1 VTPGRRPRP
10 SLAERLFRT
19 ALRVLPEEMRKR
31 NGAEI
36 EALFADES
44 AAARARGTLRQ
55 LAFVIAAV
63 FDILRRAPYEHWRRR
78 GRHRNEDSTMRSF
91 LADLRFAIR
100 SFSRQPGPTALI
112 VLTLT
117 LGVAANTAVFA
128 IVDGLFLRP
137 FPFPEPGRLVYL
149 NERAPTWNLEFTGIN
164 YPDFHTWRERATAF
178 ESMSLWGESS
188 VNLADA
194 SGAERVNGLA
204 VTYDFAKTLGIR
216 PVLGRTFTREED
228 GPTPSRVVMIGY
240 GLWQTRFASSR
251 DVVGQPLRINSTP
264 YTIVGVLPRE
274 ADFPGNTQFWVP
286 LNGDPNQKGQSYGYD
301 GIGRL
306 KAGVTVEQ
314 ARSDLLRTH
323 APIWAATDSAHVV
336 SPRLDGLRD
345 QFVSNFRAM
354 GKALGAGA
362 LLVLLIACANVAGA
376 MLARS
381 IFRRRE
387 IAIRLA
393 LGASAKRVGRQLITE
408 SLALAVVAGMAGTM
422 LGRWLVHLL
431 ITLGPDQLPPWVQ
444 LQFGVRTIVFAVLI
458 ILGTALVFGLAPALQ
473 ARSADVTGSLVSG
486 GAGTRSSV
494 GVPQRRMLDA
504 LVVVEIA
511 LALVLLAGSGL
522 LVRAYTTLRN
532 TDPGFRPEH
541 VMTFRLA
548 LPQAK
553 YPSAVGQRRFYS
565 MLVDRLAATPGVLS
579 AGVVTCLPFGCHW
592 GMFLRAEGAPPPS
605 RDGSN
610 PVVLTRFASAR
621 YFETMGIRLVRGRF
635 FTDAEGGP
643 LGPHPVVINEQLA
656 KQLWPNVADPIGK
669 RMIWSG
675 DTTST
680 DWMTVVGVVRDV
692 RHYGLVKPMIGGLY
706 RSAFEADT
714 GQALSSLGIAVRST
728 TGEAAVVTAARAI
741 VRQLDPE
748 LPLIE
753 VRSAQTALNRSLASR
768 RTIAFV
774 FAAFGGIALAL
785 ALGGI
790 YAVLSYVV
798 GRRRQEIGIRMA
810 LGARRAQVVG
820 LVVRQGLRL
829 VAVGVLIG
837 LPISLV
843 ALRELSSLLVG
854 VSARDPLTYSAAVLL
869 LAATAAVSAL
879 IPARRAAGVD
889 PKTALGEG

>member
-1 VTPGRRPRP
+1 MQPHAPRR
-10 SLAERLFRT
+10 SLSARVFHLL
-19 ALRVLPEEMRKR
+19 LRVLPEDVREG

-36 EALFADES
+36 EALFADQ
-44 AAARARGTLRQ
+44 AADAHARGPLYHA
-55 LAFVIAAV
+55 AFVAGAAWDLV
-63 FDILRRAPYEHWRRR
+63 RRAPYEHWRRR
-78 GRHRNEDSTMRSF
+78 GRHRNEDSPMRSF
-91 LADLRFAIR
+91 LADLRFAVR
-100 SFSRQPGPTALI
+100 SFGRQPGATALI

-117 LGVAANTAVFA
+117 LGIAANTAVFA

-149 NERAPTWNLEFTGIN
+149 NERAPSWNLEFTGIN
-164 YPDFHTWRERATAF
+164 YPDFHTWRERASTF
-178 ESMSLWGESS
+178 ESMALWGEAS

-204 VTYDFAKTLGIR
+204 VTWDFAKTLGIR
-216 PVLGRTFTREED
+216 PVLGRTFTKEED
-228 GPTPSRVVMIGY
+228 GATPSRVVMIGY
-240 GLWQTRFASSR
+240 GLWQTRFAGSR
-251 DVVGQPLRINSTP
+251 DVVGQPLRINSRP

-274 ADFPGNTQFWVP
+274 AEFPGNTQFWLP
-286 LNGDPNQKGQSYGYD
+286 LNGDPNQKGENYGYD

-306 KAGVTVEQ
+306 KRGVTIEQ
-314 ARSDLLRTH
+314 ARADLMRAH
-323 APIWAATDSAHVV
+323 APIWVARDSAHVV

-345 QFVSNFRAM
+345 QFVSNFRAT
-354 GKALGAGA
+354 GNVLAAGA

-381 IFRRRE
+381 IFRGRE
-387 IAIRLA
+387 IAIRQA
-393 LGASAKRVGRQLITE
+393 LGASARRVGRQLITE
-408 SLALAVVAGMAGTM
+408 SLALAAVAGAGGTL
-422 LGRWLVHLL
+422 LGRWLLHLL
-431 ITLGPDQLPPWVQ
+431 LTFGPDQIPPWVQ
-444 LQFGVRTIVFAVLI
+444 LQFGVRTIVFAVLVI
-458 ILGTALVFGLAPALQ
+458 AATALVFGLAPALQ
-473 ARSADVTGSLVSG
+473 ARRADVTAQLVSG
-486 GAGTRSSV
+486 GAGTRASV
-494 GVPQRRMLDA
+494 GIPQRRMLDA
-504 LVVVEIA
+504 LVVAEIA

-522 LVRAYTTLRN
+522 LVRAYTSLRN
-532 TDPGFRPEH
+532 TDPGFRPEG
-541 VMTFRLA
+541 VLTFRLS

-553 YPSAVGQRRFYS
+553 YPSALAQRQFYS
-565 MLVDRLAATPGVLS
+565 TVVDRLAATPGVQS
-579 AGVVTCLPFGCHW
+579 AGVITCLPFGCHW
-592 GMFLRAEGAPPPS
+592 GMFLRAEGAAPPS
-605 RDGSN
+605 RNASN
-610 PVVLTRFASAR
+610 PVVLTRYASAR

-635 FTDAEGGP
+635 FTDTEGGP
-643 LGPHPVVINEQLA
+643 TGPHPVVINEQLA
-656 KQLWPNVADPIGK
+656 KQLWPNVADPVGK
-669 RMIWSG
+669 RMIWNG

-680 DWMTVVGVVRDV
+680 DWLTVVGVVRDV

-714 GQALSSLGIAVRST
+714 VQPLASLGIAVRSAS
-728 TGEAAVVTAARAI
+728 GEAAVAGAARAI
-741 VRQLDPE
+741 VKALDPE

-753 VRSAQTALNRSLASR
+753 VRSAQAALDRSIADR

-774 FAAFGGIALAL
+774 FAAFAGIALAL

-810 LGARRAQVVG
+810 LGARKGQVVG

-854 VSARDPLTYSAAVLL
+854 VSARDPLTYSVAILL
-869 LAATAAVSAL
+869 LAATAAVSAS

>member
-1 VTPGRRPRP
+1 VTIGPHPRHP
-10 SLAERLFRT
+10 LAERLFRA
-19 ALRVLPEEMRKR
+19 ALRVLPGDMRER
-31 NGAEI
+31 DGEEI
-36 EALFADES
+36 EALFAHES
-44 AAARARGTLRQ
+44 EVVRASGMARH

-63 FDILRRAPYEHWRRR
+63 WDILRRAPYEHWRRR
-78 GRHRNEDSTMRSF
+78 GRRRNEDSTMRSF
-91 LADLRFAIR
+91 LADLRFGFR
-100 SFSRQPGPTALI
+100 SFGRQPGATALI

-137 FPFPEPGRLVYL
+137 FPFPEQGRLVYL

-164 YPDFHTWRERATAF
+164 YPDYHTWRERASAF
-178 ESMSLWGESS
+178 ESMALWAETS

-194 SGAERVNGLA
+194 SGAERVDGLA

-216 PVLGRTFTREED
+216 PALGRTFTKEED
-228 GPTPSRVVMIGY
+228 GPTPSRVVVIGY
-240 GLWQTRFASSR
+240 GLWQTRFAGSR
-251 DVVGQPLRINSTP
+251 DVVGQPLRINSRP
-264 YTIVGVLPRE
+264 YTIIGVLPRE
-274 ADFPGNTQFWVP
+274 GEFPGHAQFWVP
-286 LNGDPNQKGQSYGYD
+286 LNGDPNQKGESYGYD

-306 KAGVTVEQ
+306 KPGVTIEQ
-314 ARSDLLRTH
+314 ARSDLLRAH
-323 APIWAATDSAHVV
+323 APIWTARDSARVV
-336 SPRLDGLRD
+336 SPRLDGLRE
-345 QFVSNFRAM
+345 QFGSNFRAM

-408 SLALAVVAGMAGTM
+408 SLALAIVAGVAGT
-422 LGRWLVHLL
+422 LFGRWLVRLL
-431 ITLGPDQLPPWVQ
+431 ITFGPDQLPPWVQ
-444 LQFGVRTIVFAVLI
+444 LQFGVRTIVFAVLVI
-458 ILGTALVFGLAPALQ
+458 VATALVFGFAPALQ
-473 ARSADVTGSLVSG
+473 ARRADVTASLVG
-486 GAGTRSSV
+486 GAGTRASV

-504 LVVVEIA
+504 LVVIEIA

-522 LVRAYTTLRN
+522 LVRAYATLRN
-532 TDPGFRPEH
+532 TDPGFRPDG
-541 VMTFRLA
+541 VMTFQLA

-553 YPSAVGQRRFYS
+553 YPSAVAQRRFYAT
-565 MLVDRLAATPGVLS
+565 LVDRLAATPGVEN

-592 GMFLRAEGAPPPS
+592 GMFLRAEGAPPPAKNS
-605 RDGSN
+605 SN
-610 PVVLTRFASAR
+610 PVVLTRYASAR

-643 LGPHPVVINEQLA
+643 SGPHPVVINEQLA
-656 KQLWPNVADPIGK
+656 KQLWPNVTDPVGK

-675 DTTST
+675 DTVST
-680 DWMTVVGVVRDV
+680 DWLTVVGVVRDV
-692 RHYGLVKPMIGGLY
+692 RHYGLARPMIGGLY

-714 GQALSSLGIAVRST
+714 SQSRESLGIAVRSA
-728 TGEAAVVTAARAI
+728 TGEAAVMSAARAI
-741 VRQLDPE
+741 VRELDPE

-753 VRSAQTALNRSLASR
+753 VRSAQAAVNRSFADR

-810 LGARRAQVVG
+810 LGAQRSQVIG

-829 VAVGVLIG
+829 VAIGVLLG
-837 LPISLV
+837 LPVSLL
-843 ALRELSSLLVG
+843 ALREISSLLVG
-854 VSARDPLTYSAAVLL
+854 VSARDPLTYAVAVLL
-869 LAATAAVSAL
+869 LAVTAAMSAL
-879 IPARRAAGVD
+879 VPAHRAAGVD
-889 PKTALGEG
+889 PKTALVEG

>member
-1 VTPGRRPRP
+1 MQPHPSRR
-10 SLAERLFRT
+10 SLSARVFHL
-19 ALRVLPEEMRKR
+19 LLHVLPEDVRDG

-36 EALFADES
+36 EALFADQ
-44 AAARARGTLRQ
+44 AADARARGPLCHA
-55 LAFVIAAV
+55 AFVAGAAWDLV
-63 FDILRRAPYEHWRRR
+63 RRAPYEHWRRR
-78 GRHRNEDSTMRSF
+78 GRHRYEDSPMRSF
-91 LADLRFAIR
+91 LADLRFAVR
-100 SFSRQPGPTALI
+100 SFGRQPGAIALI

-117 LGVAANTAVFA
+117 LGIAANTAVFA

-149 NERAPTWNLEFTGIN
+149 NERAPSWNLELTGIN
-164 YPDFHTWRERATAF
+164 YPDFHTWRGRASTF
-178 ESMSLWGESS
+178 ESMALWGEAS
-188 VNLADA
+188 VNLADP

-204 VTYDFAKTLGIR
+204 VTWDFAKTLGVR

-240 GLWQTRFASSR
+240 GLWQTRFAGSR
-251 DVVGQPLRINSTP
+251 DVVGRPLRINSQP

-274 ADFPGNTQFWVP
+274 AEFPGNTQFWLP
-286 LNGDPNQKGQSYGYD
+286 LNGDPNQKGENYGYD

-306 KAGVTVEQ
+306 KRGITIEQ
-314 ARSDLLRTH
+314 ARADLMRAH
-323 APIWAATDSAHVV
+323 APIWVARDSAHVV

-345 QFVSNFRAM
+345 RFVSNFRAT
-354 GKALGAGA
+354 GNVLGAGA

-381 IFRRRE
+381 IFRGRE
-387 IAIRLA
+387 IAIRQA
-393 LGASAKRVGRQLITE
+393 LGASARRVARQLITE
-408 SLALAVVAGMAGTM
+408 SLALAAVAGVAGTF
-422 LGRWLVHLL
+422 LGRWLLHLL
-431 ITLGPDQLPPWVQ
+431 LTFGPGQIPAWVQ
-444 LQFGVRTIVFAVLI
+444 LQFGVRTIVFAVLVI
-458 ILGTALVFGLAPALQ
+458 AATALVFGLAPALQ
-473 ARSADVTGSLVSG
+473 ARRADVTAQLVSG
-486 GAGTRSSV
+486 GAGTRASV
-494 GVPQRRMLDA
+494 GIPQRRMLDA

-522 LVRAYTTLRN
+522 LVRAYTSLRN
-532 TDPGFRPEH
+532 TDPGFRPDG
-541 VMTFRLA
+541 VLTFRLA

-553 YPSAVGQRRFYS
+553 YPSALAQRQFYS
-565 MLVDRLAATPGVLS
+565 TVVDRLAATPGVQS

-592 GMFLRAEGAPPPS
+592 GMFLRAEGASPPS
-605 RDGSN
+605 RNAFN
-610 PVVLTRFASAR
+610 PVVLTRYASAR

-635 FTDAEGGP
+635 FTDTEGGP
-643 LGPHPVVINEQLA
+643 TGPHPVVINEQLA
-656 KQLWPNVADPIGK
+656 KQLWPNVADPVGK

-680 DWMTVVGVVRDV
+680 DWLTVVGVVRDV

-706 RSAFEADT
+706 RSAFETDT
-714 GQALSSLGIAVRST
+714 VQPLASLGIAVRSVS
-728 TGEAAVVTAARAI
+728 GEATVVGAARAI
-741 VRQLDPE
+741 VKALDPE

-753 VRSAQTALNRSLASR
+753 VRSAQAALDRSFADR

-774 FAAFGGIALAL
+774 FAAFAGIALAL

-798 GRRRQEIGIRMA
+798 GRRRHEIGIRMA
-810 LGARRAQVVG
+810 LGARRGQVVG

-854 VSARDPLTYSAAVLL
+854 VSARDPLTYSVAILL

>member
-1 VTPGRRPRP
+1 MTPARKPRR
-10 SLAERLFRT
+10 SLAQRVFRT
-19 ALRVLPEEMRKR
+19 ALRVVPEEMRDR
-31 NGAEI
+31 DGVEI
-36 EALFADES
+36 ETLFAEES
-44 AAARARGTLRQ
+44 AVAQRAGTLRH
-55 LAFVIAAV
+55 LAFVSGAV
-63 FDILRRAPYEHWRRR
+63 WDVLRRAPYEHWRRR
-78 GRHRNEDSTMRSF
+78 GRHLHEDSTMGSLF
-91 LADLRFAIR
+91 ADLRFAIR
-100 SFSRQPGPTALI
+100 SFARQPGPTALI

-117 LGVAANTAVFA
+117 LGIAANTAVFA

-137 FPFPEPGRLVYL
+137 FPFPDPGRLVYL

-164 YPDFHTWRERATAF
+164 YPDFHTWRERASAF

-194 SGAERVNGLA
+194 SGAERVQGLA

-216 PVLGRTFTREED
+216 PALGRTFTKEED
-228 GPTPSRVVMIGY
+228 GPSPSRVVMIGY
-240 GLWQTRFASSR
+240 GLWQTRFAGSR
-251 DVVGQPLRINSTP
+251 DVVGQPLRINSRP
-264 YTIVGVLPRE
+264 YTIIGVLPRE
-274 ADFPGNTQFWVP
+274 AEFPGHTQFWVP
-286 LNGDPNQKGQSYGYD
+286 LNEDPNRKGQSYSYE
-301 GIGRL
+301 GIARL
-306 KAGVTVEQ
+306 KPGMTIEQ
-314 ARSDLLRTH
+314 ARADLMRSH
-323 APIWAATDSAHVV
+323 APVWAATDSAHIV
-336 SPRLDGLRD
+336 SPRLDGLRE

-408 SLALAVVAGMAGTM
+408 SLALAVVAGIAGTVF
-422 LGRWLVHLL
+422 GRWLVHLL
-431 ITLGPDQLPPWVQ
+431 VTLGSDQLPPWVQ
-444 LQFGVRTIVFAVLI
+444 LQFGVRTIVFAVLVI
-458 ILGTALVFGLAPALQ
+458 VATALVFGFAPAMQ
-473 ARSADVTGSLVSG
+473 ALRADVTGSLVSG
-486 GAGTRSSV
+486 GAGTRASV
-494 GVPQRRMLDA
+494 GIPQRRMLDA

-522 LVRAYTTLRN
+522 LVRAYSSIRN
-532 TDPGFRPEH
+532 TDPGFRPEG
-541 VMTFRLA
+541 VMTFRLS
-548 LPQAK
+548 LPGAK
-553 YPSAVGQRRFYS
+553 YPSAVSQRRFYAT
-565 MLVDRLAATPGVLS
+565 LADRLAATPGVQS
-579 AGVVTCLPFGCHW
+579 AGIVTCLPFTCHW

-605 RDGSN
+605 RNDAN
-610 PVVLTRFASAR
+610 PVVLTRYASAR

-635 FTDAEGGP
+635 FTDAEGGAS
-643 LGPHPVVINEQLA
+643 GPHPVVINEQLA
-656 KQLWPNVADPIGK
+656 KQLWPNVADPVGR
-669 RMIWSG
+669 RMIWNG

-680 DWMTVVGVVRDV
+680 NWMTVVGVVRDV

-706 RSAFEADT
+706 RSAFESDT
-714 GQALSSLGIAVRST
+714 AQQLSSLGIAVRST
-728 TGEAAVVTAARAI
+728 TGEASVVTAARAI
-741 VRQLDPE
+741 VRDLDPE
-748 LPLIE
+748 LPLID
-753 VRSAQTALNRSLASR
+753 VRSAQAALNNSIASR

-774 FAAFGGIALAL
+774 FAAFGAIALAL

-829 VAVGVLIG
+829 VAVGVLLG
-837 LPISLV
+837 LPLSLL

-854 VSARDPLTYSAAVLL
+854 VTPRDPLTYSVAILL
-869 LAATAAVSAL
+869 LAGTAAVSAL

>member
-1 VTPGRRPRP
+1 MTAKPRGRR
-10 SLAERLFRT
+10 SFAERLFRAT
-19 ALRVLPEEMRKR
+19 LRVLPEDMRER
-31 NGAEI
+31 DGAEI
-36 EALFADES
+36 EALFADE
-44 AAARARGTLRQ
+44 AEAARASGVPRH
-55 LAFVIAAV
+55 LAFVTRAV
-63 FDILRRAPYEHWRRR
+63 WDILRRAPYEHWRRR
-78 GRHRNEDSTMRSF
+78 GRRHNEDSPMRSF
-91 LADLRFAIR
+91 LADLRFAFR
-100 SFSRQPGPTALI
+100 SFGRQPGATALI

-164 YPDFHTWRERATAF
+164 YPDFHTWRERASAF
-178 ESMSLWGESS
+178 ESMALWAETS

-194 SGAERVNGLA
+194 SGADRVDGLA
-204 VTYDFAKTLGIR
+204 VTYDFGKTLGIR
-216 PVLGRTFTREED
+216 PVLGRSFTKEED
-228 GPTPSRVVMIGY
+228 GPTPSRVVVIGY
-240 GLWQTRFASSR
+240 GLWQTRFAGSR
-251 DVVGQPLRINSTP
+251 DVVGQPLRINSRP
-264 YTIVGVLPRE
+264 YTIIGVLPRE
-274 ADFPGNTQFWVP
+274 AGFPGHAQFWVP
-286 LNGDPNQKGQSYGYD
+286 LNGDPNQRGESYGYE
-301 GIGRL
+301 GFGRL
-306 KAGVTVEQ
+306 KPGVTIEQ
-314 ARSDLLRTH
+314 ARTDLMRAH
-323 APIWAATDSAHVV
+323 APIWTARDSAHVV
-336 SPRLDGLRD
+336 SPRLDGLRE

-408 SLALAVVAGMAGTM
+408 SLALAIVAGVAGT
-422 LGRWLVHLL
+422 LIGRWLVRLL
-431 ITLGPDQLPPWVQ
+431 VAFGPDQLPPWVQ
-444 LQFGVRTIVFAVLI
+444 LQFGVRTIVFAVI
-458 ILGTALVFGLAPALQ
+458 VIVATALVFGLAPALQ
-473 ARSADVTGSLVSG
+473 ARRADVTGSLVG
-486 GAGTRSSV
+486 GAGTRASV
-494 GVPQRRMLDA
+494 GIPQRRMLDA
-504 LVVVEIA
+504 LVVIEIA
-511 LALVLLAGSGL
+511 LALVLLTGSGL
-522 LVRAYTTLRN
+522 LVRAYATLRN
-532 TDPGFRPEH
+532 TDPGFRTDG
-541 VMTFRLA
+541 VMTFQLA

-553 YPSAVGQRRFYS
+553 YPSAVAQRRFYAT
-565 MLVDRLAATPGVLS
+565 LVDRLAGTPGVQS

-605 RDGSN
+605 RNSSN
-610 PVVLTRFASAR
+610 PVVLARYASAR

-643 LGPHPVVINEQLA
+643 TGPHPVVINEQLA
-656 KQLWPNVADPIGK
+656 KQLWPNVADPVGK
-669 RMIWSG
+669 RMIWNG
-675 DTTST
+675 DTVST

-714 GQALSSLGIAVRST
+714 AQELPSLGIAVRSS
-728 TGEAAVVTAARAI
+728 TGEAAVVSAARAI
-741 VRQLDPE
+741 VREIDPE
-748 LPLIE
+748 LPLID
-753 VRSAQTALNRSLASR
+753 VRSAQAALNRSFADR

-810 LGARRAQVVG
+810 LGAQRSQVIG

-829 VAVGVLIG
+829 VAIGVVLG
-837 LPISLV
+837 LPASLL
-843 ALRELSSLLVG
+843 ALREISSLLVG
-854 VSARDPLTYSAAVLL
+854 VSARDPLTYVVAVLL
-869 LAATAAVSAL
+869 LAATAALSAL
-879 IPARRAAGVD
+879 VPARRAAGVD
-889 PKTALGEG
+889 PKTALVEG